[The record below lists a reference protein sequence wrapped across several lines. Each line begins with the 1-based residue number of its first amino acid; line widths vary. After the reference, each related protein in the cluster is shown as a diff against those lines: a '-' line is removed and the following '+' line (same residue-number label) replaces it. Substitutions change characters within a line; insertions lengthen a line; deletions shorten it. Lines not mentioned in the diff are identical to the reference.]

1 MRLHGVRIGETEIK
15 NNVWLAPLAGYTNAP
30 LRKIALESGAGFCFT
45 EMVSAKGLCYGS
57 ENTEALLLVL
67 PEEKGRAGV
76 QIFGNDPV
84 FMRRAAESEALA
96 PFVVVDI
103 NMGCPVPK
111 IYKNGEGSALLENPR
126 LAEKIVSETV
136 KSGKTVTVKCR
147 IGVTRENIVATEFC
161 KRMEGAGAS
170 AVTVHGRTRQEMYSG
185 EPDYQA
191 IAAVK
196 NALSVP
202 VIANGGIFSVADAER
217 MLDKTGAD
225 GVEIARAALYDPQI
239 FCDFS
244 GEKRKPF
251 YALVKRQTEETEK
264 LYGERF
270 ATVFMRKM
278 TAFYLRGERNASAY
292 KARLFECKTPAEVIS
307 LAAEISERLQREQ

>member
-1 MRLHGVRIGETEIK
+1 MKLHRVQVGGFEIK
-15 NNVWLAPLAGYTNAP
+15 NNVWLAPLAGYTNYP
-30 LRKIALESGAGFCFT
+30 FRKIAIESGAGFSFT

-57 ENTEALLLVL
+57 ENTKELLYTADN
-67 PEEKGRAGV
+67 ERGAAGV
-76 QIFGNDPV
+76 QIFGSDPA
-84 FMRRAAESEALA
+84 FMRRAAESEELA
-96 PFVVVDI
+96 PFEIVDI

-126 LAEKIVSETV
+126 LAEKVVEETA

-147 IGVTRENIVATEFC
+147 IGVTREKIVAEEFC
-161 KRMEGAGAS
+161 KRMEGAGAR
-170 AVTVHGRTRQEMYSG
+170 AITVHGRTRADMYSG
-185 EPDYQA
+185 EPDYKA

-196 NALSVP
+196 NAVNVP
-202 VIANGGIFSVADAER
+202 VIANGGIFSVQDAEI
-217 MLDKTGAD
+217 MMEKTGAD

-244 GEKRKPF
+244 GIKRKSLF
-251 YALVKRQTEETEK
+251 EIVERQTGETEK

-278 TAFYLRGERNASAY
+278 CAFYLHGKRGAAAY
-292 KARLFECKTPAEVIS
+292 KARLFESKTPTEVIE
-307 LAAEISERLQREQ
+307 LAREIFE

>member
-1 MRLHGVRIGETEIK
+1 MRLHSVRIGRNEIK

-30 LRKIALESGAGFCFT
+30 FRKIALESGAGFCFT

-57 ENTEALLLVL
+57 ENTKELLSVF
-67 PEEKGRAGV
+67 PEEKGRVGV

-96 PFVVVDI
+96 PFAVADI

-126 LAEKIVSETV
+126 LAEQIVAETI

-147 IGVTRENIVATEFC
+147 IGVTRDKIVATEFC

-170 AVTVHGRTRQEMYSG
+170 AITLHGRTRQDVYSG
-185 EPDYQA
+185 EPDYKT

-196 NALSVP
+196 NAVRVP
-202 VIANGGIFSVADAER
+202 VIANGGIFSVSDAET
-217 MLDKTGAD
+217 MLKKTGAD
-225 GVEIARAALYDPQI
+225 GVAIARAALYDPQI
-239 FCDFS
+239 FCDFT

-251 YALVKRQTEETEK
+251 YELVKRQTEETEA

-278 TAFYLRGERNASAY
+278 TAFYLRGARNASAY
-292 KARLFECKTPAEVIS
+292 KARLFACKTPAEVIA
-307 LAAEISERLQREQ
+307 LAEEIARRL